1 MRVADAAGSIFGPD
15 AGAGLVRARSGNI
28 RVRVGDR
35 LEVVPGYADL
45 TVFLH
50 DRFYSFRDGRL
61 AEILPIAGSDASR

>member
-1 MRVADAAGSIFGPD
+1 VERLSAEHGQLSVAPKAAPL
-15 AGAGLVRARSGNI
+15 A
-28 RVRVGDR
+28 VGDR

-50 DRFYSFRDGRL
+50 DRFYGFRSGQL